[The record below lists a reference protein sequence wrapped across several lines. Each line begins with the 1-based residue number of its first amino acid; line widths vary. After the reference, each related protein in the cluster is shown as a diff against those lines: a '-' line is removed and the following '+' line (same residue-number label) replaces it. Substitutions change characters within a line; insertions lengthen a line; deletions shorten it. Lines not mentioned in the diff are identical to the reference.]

1 MGGSLKTE
9 RKEKTEFTASVKQ
22 DEGAAGVCWTRRGGR
37 QSAAARDWDVLGC
50 LDSESDAVS
59 SLRRSGPA
67 ALSQD
72 EQEGGRRHFLV

>member
-22 DEGAAGVCWTRRGGR
+22 DEGAAGVCR